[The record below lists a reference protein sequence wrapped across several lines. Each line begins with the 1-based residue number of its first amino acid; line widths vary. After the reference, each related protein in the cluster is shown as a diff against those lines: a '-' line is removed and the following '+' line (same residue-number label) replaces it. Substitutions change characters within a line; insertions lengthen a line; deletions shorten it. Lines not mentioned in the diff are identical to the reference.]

1 MVSYYTIITLLLIH
15 WIFDFHLQTDEM
27 SKNKSKSNWALCEHV
42 FIYTMGLGVM
52 AVLNIS
58 YFVGHLGNWSGGVFV
73 LINCVA
79 HFLTDWV
86 TSRATSALYEKE
98 RYHDFFV
105 VIGAD
110 QMIHYITLFG
120 TFVWLTNL

>member
-1 MVSYYTIITLLLIH
+1 MISLYTIITFLLWH

-27 SKNKSKSNWALCEHV
+27 SRNKSKCNLALLNHVLIYSLGLCLMAWMNIKYLDNLIYV
-42 FIYTMGLGVM
+42 FIP
-52 AVLNIS
+52 LNA
-58 YFVGHLGNWSGGVFV
+58 L
-73 LINCVA
+73 A

-86 TSRATSALYEKE
+86 TSRATSALYKEE

-105 VIGAD
+105 VIGFD
-110 QMIHYITLFG
+110 QLLHYVTLFG